1 MNSVVFSMT
10 SNVVFLQLLSFEI
23 HTEKHAGCGVQK
35 RSSRAPDDHA
45 ERISGSRQNANA
57 FRIRTCAKYTHN
69 SLGIRTYK
77 KGLGRNH

>member
-23 HTEKHAGCGVQK
+23 HTEKHPGHGVQK
-35 RSSRAPDDHA
+35 RSSRTPDDHA

-57 FRIRTCAKYTHN
+57 FRIRTSAKYTHN
-69 SLGIRTYK
+69 SFGIRTYK
-77 KGLGRNH
+77 KGLGRNR